1 MIKQRVTG
9 LDRDAAITALYGLI
23 NKIKAQHGAG
33 YYSLSV
39 DWQEQLT
46 TPFGPEIEPDEELHY
61 ADIAARNLR
70 KEMSRI
76 DQQAINRAFIEGD
89 DAEAFGL

>member
-9 LDRDAAITALYGLI
+9 LDRDGAITALYGLI

-33 YYSLSV
+33 YYTVSV
-39 DWQEQLT
+39 DWQEQLPT
-46 TPFGPEIEPDEELHY
+46 SFGPEIEPDEELNY
-61 ADIAARNLR
+61 AEVAARNLGR
-70 KEMSRI
+70 EMERI
-76 DQQAINRAFIEGD
+76 DRQAINRAFIEGD

>member
-1 MIKQRVTG
+1 MIKQRVSG

-33 YYSLSV
+33 YYTVSV
-39 DWQEQLT
+39 DWQEQLPT
-46 TPFGPEIEPDEELHY
+46 SFGPEIEPDEELHY
-61 ADIAARNLR
+61 VEVGARNLR
-70 KEMSRI
+70 KEIARI

>member
-1 MIKQRVTG
+1 MIKQRVSG

-33 YYSLSV
+33 YYTVSV
-39 DWQEQLT
+39 DWQERLPT
-46 TPFGPEIEPDEELHY
+46 SFGPDIEQDEELNY
-61 ADIAARNLR
+61 MEICQRNLR
-70 KEMSRI
+70 REMERI
-76 DQQAINRAFIEGD
+76 DHQAINRAFIEGD